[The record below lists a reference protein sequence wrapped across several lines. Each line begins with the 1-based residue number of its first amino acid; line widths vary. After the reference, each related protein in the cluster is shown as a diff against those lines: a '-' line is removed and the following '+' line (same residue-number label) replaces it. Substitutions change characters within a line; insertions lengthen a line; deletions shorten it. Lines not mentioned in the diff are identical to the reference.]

1 MAIIPIGASIDR
13 KTGKITP
20 FYGEVS
26 EEEANAFVRRLIDTG
41 EALRLAREKGPSYLL
56 DVDIRKHNR
65 NRNRE

>member
-1 MAIIPIGASIDR
+1 MAIIPIGASIVR

>member
-1 MAIIPIGASIDR
+1 MAIMPIGASIDR

-20 FYGEVS
+20 FYGEVA